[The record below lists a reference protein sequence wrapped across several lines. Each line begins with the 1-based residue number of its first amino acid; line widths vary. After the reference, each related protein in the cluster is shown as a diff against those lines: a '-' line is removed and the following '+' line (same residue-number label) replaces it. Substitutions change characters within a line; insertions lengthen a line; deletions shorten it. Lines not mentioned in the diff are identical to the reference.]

1 MDGTAPAPVLD
12 AELVGQSAALR
23 RRQARR
29 RLADRLVLYALLL
42 GAWEAL
48 VRLDWI
54 GAFFV
59 SSPSLIV
66 ADSIALYSSGT
77 VYRAFLVTM
86 YEALAGL
93 AIGTVLGI
101 GTGFLAALSARVAEA
116 LEPLIVALNSM
127 PRVAIAPMFIIWF
140 GFGAASKIAL
150 AALVVYFTIF
160 FNTFAGMR
168 AVEPVLLNSVR
179 VMGASKTRALWM
191 VSLPSTMAW
200 VFAGMKTSISMA
212 LVGAVVGEF
221 VGATSG
227 LGYLMVQA
235 SGTLDTTR
243 LFSLLI
249 LLSIVGTALFSLL
262 RRTEDHVLRWR
273 AHHAD

>member
-1 MDGTAPAPVLD
+1 MSPHVAAEHSALVRTA
-12 AELVGQSAALR
+12 EALR
-23 RRQARR
+23 RRAAWRR
-29 RLADRLVLYALLL
+29 RLDRLLLYAFLL
-42 GAWEAL
+42 AVWEGV
-48 VRLDWI
+48 VRVGWI
-54 GAFFV
+54 QPFLI

-66 ADSIALYSSGT
+66 MDGLELYASAEI
-77 VYRAFLVTM
+77 YRAFLITL

-93 AIGTVLGI
+93 ALGALLGI
-101 GTGFLAALSARVAEA
+101 STGFLSALSSRVADA
-116 LEPLIVALNSM
+116 LEPLIVAMNSM

-140 GFGAASKIAL
+140 GFGPASKIAL
-150 AALVVYFTIF
+150 AALVVYFTMF

-168 AVEPVLLNSVR
+168 SVEPVLLHSMQ
-179 VMGASKTRALWM
+179 VMGASKARALWL

-243 LFSLLI
+243 LFSLMI
-249 LLSIVGTALFSLL
+249 LLAVVGAALFELL
-262 RRTEDHVLRWR
+262 RRVEEFVLRWR
-273 AHHAD
+273 PHTGT

>member
-1 MDGTAPAPVLD
+1 MSQHVAAED
-12 AELVGQSAALR
+12 AALVRSAEGLR
-23 RRQARR
+23 RRVAWRR
-29 RLADRLVLYALLL
+29 RLDRLWLYALLL
-42 GAWEAL
+42 AVWEGV
-48 VRLDWI
+48 VRAGWI
-54 GAFFV
+54 QPFLI

-66 ADSIALYSSGT
+66 MDGLELYASAEI
-77 VYRAFLVTM
+77 YHAFLITL

-93 AIGTVLGI
+93 AIGALLGI
-101 GTGFLAALSARVAEA
+101 STGFMSALSSRVADA
-116 LEPLIVALNSM
+116 LEPLIVAMNSM

-140 GFGAASKIAL
+140 GFGPASKIAL
-150 AALVVYFTIF
+150 AALVVYFTMF

-168 AVEPVLLNSVR
+168 SVEPVLLHSMQ
-179 VMGASKTRALWM
+179 VMGASKARALWL

-243 LFSLLI
+243 LFSLMI
-249 LLSIVGTALFSLL
+249 LLAIVGAALFELL
-262 RRTEDHVLRWR
+262 RRVEDFVLRWR
-273 AHHAD
+273 PHSNT

>member
-1 MDGTAPAPVLD
+1 MSQHAAAEDAALVRTA
-12 AELVGQSAALR
+12 EALR
-23 RRQARR
+23 RRAAWHR
-29 RLADRLVLYALLL
+29 RLDRLWLYALLL
-42 GAWEAL
+42 AVWEGV
-48 VRLDWI
+48 VRAGWI
-54 GAFFV
+54 EPFLI

-66 ADSIALYSSGT
+66 MDGLELYASPEI
-77 VYRAFLVTM
+77 YHAFLITI

-93 AIGTVLGI
+93 ALGALLGI
-101 GTGFLAALSARVAEA
+101 STGFLSALSSRVADA
-116 LEPLIVALNSM
+116 LEPLIVAMNSM

-140 GFGAASKIAL
+140 GFGPASKIAL
-150 AALVVYFTIF
+150 AALVVYFTMF

-168 AVEPVLLNSVR
+168 SVEPVLLHSMQ
-179 VMGASKTRALWM
+179 VMGASKARALWL

-221 VGATSG
+221 VGATTG

-243 LFSLLI
+243 LFSLMI
-249 LLSIVGTALFSLL
+249 LLAVVGAGLFELL
-262 RRTEDHVLRWR
+262 RRVEEFVLRWR
-273 AHHAD
+273 PQTHT